1 MEAGSVMLN
10 CDQYLMPKSLDEAF
24 GLMETHRG
32 GYRLIAGATDLLP
45 WARDGRAGD
54 VHYDVLI
61 DISRIPDL
69 QGVSVEG
76 SRLVVGAAT
85 PFQRFMT
92 DPVLRKHA
100 PVMPHVAVWFAD
112 NQLRESAT
120 IGGNVVNASPA
131 ADGTPGLMT
140 MDGLVVLHG
149 RSQGERRLPLTD
161 FVVGPAATSLRD
173 DEILCRIECDSA
185 EGYGASFQ
193 KVGHRRSL
201 VISTVCLATL
211 VKLDAENRKF
221 ADVRLALA
229 GTGPIPV
236 RLTECEN
243 ALIGKPV
250 TTDLIE
256 AAAHLPK
263 NRVQSRTRQDY
274 RREVVVNFVRRG
286 IIDALRSLGTE
297 LPESIEPIGEAA
309 HG

>member
-1 MEAGSVMLN
+1 MLN
-10 CDQYLMPKSLDEAF
+10 CDQYLTPQTLDEAF
-24 GLMETHRG
+24 DLMEAHRG
-32 GYRLIAGATDLLP
+32 GCRLVAGATDLLP

-54 VHYDVLI
+54 VHYDALI

-69 QGVSVEG
+69 QGVSAG
-76 SRLVVGAAT
+76 GGNLSIGAAT
-85 PFQRFMT
+85 VFQRFMT
-92 DPVLRKHA
+92 DPVLRNHA

-120 IGGNVVNASPA
+120 IGGNIINASPA
-131 ADGTPGLMT
+131 ADGTPGLMC
-140 MDGLVVLHG
+140 MNGAVVLNS
-149 RSQGERRLPLTD
+149 RSSGERRMSITD
-161 FVVGPAATSLRD
+161 FILGPGETDLRD
-173 DEILCRIECDSA
+173 EEILCRIECESTEDF
-185 EGYGASFQ
+185 GASFQ

-211 VKLDAENRKF
+211 VKIDADTGCF
-221 ADVRLALA
+221 TDVRLTLA

-236 RLTECEN
+236 RLGECEE

-250 TTDLIE
+250 STDLIE
-256 AAAHLPK
+256 EVAHLPV

-286 IIDALRSLGTE
+286 LIEALRSLGLDLEETMDFT
-297 LPESIEPIGEAA
+297 GEAA